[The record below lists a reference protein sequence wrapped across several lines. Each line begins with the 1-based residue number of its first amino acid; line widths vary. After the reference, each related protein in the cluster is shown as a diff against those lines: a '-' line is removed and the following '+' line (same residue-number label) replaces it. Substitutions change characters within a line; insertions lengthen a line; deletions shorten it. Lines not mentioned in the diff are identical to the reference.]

1 MKKRIIPSIL
11 LRGGTQACVSQ
22 NFSPWRTVGVL
33 AQNLRLHV
41 QRSADELLLI
51 NLDQAGNQQF
61 VLPERVLRLIRQEVD
76 IPIAYA
82 GGIRSAS
89 DAASCINAGF
99 DKVYVTSAFLDDPS
113 VVESIADV
121 IGSQSLGLILP
132 YMRRDEGEAW
142 VWDYRSRSFTQS
154 ILQMSI
160 NVSIGLGVGE
170 IVLHDV
176 SRDGTLSGLDPLIL
190 ADVEK
195 CQPPISVLLAGG
207 AGDADHICNM
217 LSSQWIQGIV
227 ASSIFSLTQSTPVT
241 IRQHCADHNIQM
253 RRCAYLNLQPS

>member
-11 LRGGTQACVSQ
+11 LRSGTEVCLSQ
-22 NFSPWRTVGVL
+22 NFNPWRTVGVL

-61 VLPERVLRLIRQEVD
+61 VRPERVLRLIRQEVD

-99 DKVYVTSAFLDDPS
+99 DKVYVTSAFLDDPT
-113 VVESIADV
+113 VVQRIADV
-121 IGSQSLGLILP
+121 IGSQSIGLILP
-132 YMRRDEGEAW
+132 YMRRDDGEAR
-142 VWDYRSRSFTQS
+142 VWDYRSKSFTDS
-154 ILQMSI
+154 DLQMSI
-160 NVSIGLGVGE
+160 EASVELGVGE
-170 IVLHDV
+170 IILHDV
-176 SRDGTLSGLDPLIL
+176 SRDGSLSGFDPLIL

-195 CQPPISVLLAGG
+195 CQPPISILLAGG
-207 AGDADHICNM
+207 AGNADHICQV
-217 LSSQWIQGIV
+217 LSSSLIQGIA

-241 IRQHCADHNIQM
+241 IRKHCASHAIQM
-253 RRCAYLNLQPS
+253 RRCVYINS

>member
-11 LRGGTQACVSQ
+11 LRGGTQVCLSQ
-22 NFSPWRTVGVL
+22 NFTPWRTVGVL

-61 VLPERVLRLIRQEVD
+61 VRPERVLRLIRQEVD

-89 DAASCINAGF
+89 DAATCINAGF

-113 VVESIADV
+113 VAQSIADV

-132 YMRRDEGEAW
+132 YMRSSEGEAR
-142 VWDYRSRSFTQS
+142 VWDYRSRSFTDS
-154 ILQMSI
+154 ILQMTI
-160 NVSIGLGVGE
+160 KASIGLGVGE

-176 SRDGTLSGLDPLIL
+176 SRDGTLSGFDPLIL

-195 CQPPISVLLAGG
+195 CQPTISILLAGG
-207 AGDADHICNM
+207 AGDADHICQV
-217 LSSQWIQGIV
+217 LGSPWIQGIA

-241 IRQHCADHNIQM
+241 IRKHCTSHAIQM
-253 RRCAYLNLQPS
+253 RRCAYLNS